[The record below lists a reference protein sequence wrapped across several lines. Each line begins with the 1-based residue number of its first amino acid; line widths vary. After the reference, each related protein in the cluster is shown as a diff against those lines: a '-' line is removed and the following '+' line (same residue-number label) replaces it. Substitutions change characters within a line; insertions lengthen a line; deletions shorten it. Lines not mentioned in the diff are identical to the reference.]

1 MIVSPYDTT
10 ACRHYPLG
18 DLRKALAVAKTLNLL
33 YSDYEQF
40 GGVQIVTTI
49 KNTAHKIPPFSHPV
63 CFEDVYGNKQYAIDA
78 RAFTAIRPDG
88 SSKLM
93 IRNQADF
100 NLLVSR
106 AILQK
111 AWDAEHYNDIR
122 NISSITGSVFTRWIS
137 ETLAKQYMLQPD
149 VQLKLTLVTAFFF
162 ICQFIPKEL
171 YDENN
176 LLKHANAVSRITGV
190 ELKLCEEVLDGA
202 PHLEDLKAYCDFIVN
217 ENYSVRLDKLS
228 PAMVIAWMASSWLGP
243 QSRELIAVSLEHP
256 VTFTTLIYSAI
267 SERGFQKTRLGDL
280 LLRSFDKGDNF
291 KQFVKNFDRVVEV
304 WRVA

>member
-18 DLRKALAVAKTLNLL
+18 DLQRSLAAAMSLGIL
-33 YSDYEQF
+33 YSDYELF
-40 GGVQIVTTI
+40 GDLAVVTTI
-49 KNTAHKIPPFSHPV
+49 KNSAHKIPPFSHPV
-63 CFEDVYGNKQYAIDA
+63 QFEDVRGNKRYAIDS
-78 RAFTAIRPDG
+78 RAFTSTRTDG
-88 SSKLM
+88 SAKLVV
-93 IRNQADF
+93 RNQADF
-100 NLLVSR
+100 DLLVSR

-122 NISSITGSVFTRWIS
+122 NISPITASVFTRWIS

-149 VQLKLTLVTAFFF
+149 VQLQITLITAFFF

-171 YDENN
+171 FDADNT
-176 LLKHANAVSRITGV
+176 LKHANAISRITGV
-190 ELKLCEEVLDGA
+190 ELKLCEKAIDGA
-202 PHLEDLKAYCDFIVN
+202 PHLEDLKDYCDFIVDQK
-217 ENYSVRLDKLS
+217 YSVRLDKLA
-228 PAMVIAWMASSWLGP
+228 PAMVIAYMASSWLGP
-243 QSRELIAVSLEHP
+243 QSRELIAVALEHP
-256 VTFTTLIYSAI
+256 VTFTTLIHSAI